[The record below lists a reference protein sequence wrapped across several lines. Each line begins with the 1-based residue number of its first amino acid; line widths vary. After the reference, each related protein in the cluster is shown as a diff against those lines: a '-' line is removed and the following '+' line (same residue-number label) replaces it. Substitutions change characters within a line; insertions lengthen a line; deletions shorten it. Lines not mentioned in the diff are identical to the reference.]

1 LGIGEV
7 RGAKYEAESNEVPR
21 MRDAKLTDKV
31 NRKLSTVKAD
41 ANTKQLYINMTNFNN
56 RVRQIVVL
64 IVILFIAF
72 LIVKEL
78 YGLLP
83 GFLGA
88 ITFYIVGRNS
98 YFNLVENKKWKKGW
112 TALLFILSFLLIIGL
127 PLYYAI
133 RLVTPKVG
141 AIFSHTEE
149 LMAGVKAFSEK
160 LSTLTGMEVLST
172 EHIATI
178 QSNLTGF
185 IPTFLNSTANILMN
199 LLVMIFVLFFM
210 LASGREMEKSIH
222 SFLPLS
228 KNSIDDLGNET
239 VHMVR
244 ANAIGI
250 PLISIIQGITAMIGY
265 WIFGLKDWVMWGF
278 LTGIFAFFPIVGT
291 MLIWLPLVIYL
302 YSQGLNWQ
310 ATGLMIYSLAITG
323 NVDYLARITLMK
335 KIGDVHPLVTI
346 FGVIVGLKL
355 FGFMGFIFGPLI
367 FSYLIILIRIY
378 TAEFVVHPVD
388 EVKQESDI

>member
-1 LGIGEV
+1 M
-7 RGAKYEAESNEVPR
+7 AS
-21 MRDAKLTDKV
+21 
-31 NRKLSTVKAD
+31 
-41 ANTKQLYINMTNFNN
+41 FNN
-56 RVRQIVVL
+56 RIRQIILLSIIVL
-64 IVILFIAF
+64 IAF

-88 ITFYIVGRNS
+88 ITFYIVGRNA
-98 YFNLVENKKWKKGW
+98 YFKLVEEKKWKKGW
-112 TALLFILSFLLIIGL
+112 TALMFILGFLVLIGL

-133 RLVTPKVG
+133 RLVSPQVG
-141 AIFSHTEE
+141 AIFSHSEE
-149 LMAGVKAFSEK
+149 LMAGVKALSERVSAFTGQE
-160 LSTLTGMEVLST
+160 LLTDQN
-172 EHIATI
+172 IATI
-178 QSNLTGF
+178 QSNLTSF
-185 IPTFLNSTANILMN
+185 IPTFLDSTANILMN

-210 LASGREMEKSIH
+210 LASGREMEKAIH
-222 SFLPLS
+222 TFLPLS
-228 KNSIDDLGNET
+228 EKSINELGKET

-250 PLISIIQGITAMIGY
+250 PLISLIQGITAAIAY
-265 WIFGLKDWVMWGF
+265 WIFGLKDWGMWGF

-291 MLIWLPLVIYL
+291 MLVWLPLVIYL
-302 YSQGLNWQ
+302 YSQGQNWQ
-310 ATGLMIYSLAITG
+310 ATGLLIYSLVVTG

-335 KIGDVHPLVTI
+335 KIGDVHPLITI

-378 TAEFVVHPVD
+378 SYEFVDNHEQPMKD
-388 EVKQESDI
+388 T

>member
-1 LGIGEV
+1 M
-7 RGAKYEAESNEVPR
+7 A
-21 MRDAKLTDKV
+21 
-31 NRKLSTVKAD
+31 
-41 ANTKQLYINMTNFNN
+41 NFNN
-56 RVRQIVVL
+56 RIRQIILL
-64 IVILFIAF
+64 IIILLIAF

-88 ITFYIVGRNS
+88 ITFYIVGRNA
-98 YFNLVENKKWKKGW
+98 YFKLVEDKKWKKGW
-112 TALLFILSFLLIIGL
+112 TALLFILSFLVIIGL

-141 AIFSHTEE
+141 AIFSHSEE
-149 LMAGVKAFSEK
+149 LMAGVKALSEK
-160 LSTLTGMEVLST
+160 ISLFTGMEVLSDENIT
-172 EHIATI
+172 TI
-178 QSNLTGF
+178 QSGLTGF

-210 LASGREMEKSIH
+210 LAGGREMEKNIH

-228 KNSIDDLGNET
+228 KKSIDDLGNET
-239 VHMVR
+239 IHMVR

-250 PLISIIQGITAMIGY
+250 PLISIIQGVTAMIGY
-265 WIFGLKDWVMWGF
+265 WIFGLKDWGMWGF

-310 ATGLMIYSLAITG
+310 ATGLMIYSLAVTG

-378 TAEFVVHPVD
+378 TFEFVEHHELPMKD
-388 EVKQESDI
+388 S